1 MSVPEGV
8 ERIRERWDS
17 VASVLERYRGSQ
29 PRSVSRE
36 GVGFD
41 GGVGSGIAFS
51 GAVSG
56 CGRPCISAIV
66 SFNYS
71 YSALGEKIEGWP

>member
-1 MSVPEGV
+1 MSVPAGV

-36 GVGFD
+36 RVGFD

-71 YSALGEKIEGWP
+71 YSALGGKIEGWP

>member
-71 YSALGEKIEGWP
+71 YSALGGKIEGWP